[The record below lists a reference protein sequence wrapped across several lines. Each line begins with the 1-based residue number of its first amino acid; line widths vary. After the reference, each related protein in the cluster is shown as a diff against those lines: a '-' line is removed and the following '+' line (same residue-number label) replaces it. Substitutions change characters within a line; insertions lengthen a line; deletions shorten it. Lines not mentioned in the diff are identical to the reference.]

1 MQLPGIAESCWVA
14 TAPQTHYPRYEQSD
28 RTDVAVIGGG
38 IVGLTAAYLLATAG
52 YAVTVLEARKVGRQ
66 VTGRSTAKVTSQH
79 TLIYSYLVE
88 KHGLETARLYADA
101 NQTAVREICRWV
113 EAESMECDLERKD
126 GYVYTS
132 MPAGRAAIDA
142 EADVARSLGLEA
154 EALASA
160 PLPFATSGALR
171 FRNQAQFNPAQYLI
185 GLAAAATAR
194 GVRIFENTRVTSV
207 GPDKRW

>member
-1 MQLPGIAESCWVA
+1 MDLPGRRESCWMA
-14 TAPQTHYPRYEQSD
+14 CAPETSYPTFRKSVSSNV
-28 RTDVAVIGGG
+28 TIVGAGV
-38 IVGLTAAYLLATAG
+38 VGLTAAYLLASAG
-52 YAVTVLEARKVGRQ
+52 VSVTVLEARKVGRQ

-79 TLIYSYLVE
+79 TFIYSYLVE

-113 EAESMECDLERKD
+113 EAESMECDLEQKD
-126 GYVYTS
+126 AYVYTS

-142 EADVARSLGLEA
+142 EAKVARSLGLEA

-171 FRNQAQFNPAQYLI
+171 FRGQAQFNPAQYLI
-185 GLAAAATAR
+185 GLAAAVTAAESRFSRTR
-194 GVRIFENTRVTSV
+194 G
-207 GPDKRW
+207 